1 MAVHEHVSVAQFEH
15 VNALRK
21 FPFSDGSSRIDRYG
35 RELPEDFLVDAHMVI
50 PVKFGNPESGIDSC
64 EWSVRMTSAHI
75 SRNMIS
81 SCFVFERSG
90 KTSAMSVTVA
100 SADFKPFYPYR
111 LEKLAGTEDF
121 GGIVTFGN
129 VMTSPYLFNLCAER
143 GVCVS
148 MFSEHGKFLARVEG
162 PVSGNVLLRLAQMR
176 AYEDKE
182 RKGELARSFVIGKL
196 CNARAVLMRRI
207 RDHGETGALKVG
219 AACQLDV
226 LRRVRDSPPDTSRI
240 RGLEGEAAAGYFGC
254 FNDLLV
260 MQQEAFSIASRNR
273 RPPQDPMNALLS
285 YLYALL
291 AHECRGALEG
301 VGLDPQIG
309 FLHELRPGRPALAL
323 DLMEEFRAVLA
334 DRMALSLVN
343 LKQVVPRDFKTTES
357 GAVLIGDDARKTVL
371 AAWQKKKQEQ
381 LEHPFLKEKMPLG
394 LLPHVQ
400 ALLLARHLRG
410 DLDAY
415 PPFLMK

>member
-1 MAVHEHVSVAQFEH
+1 MKKLLNTLYVTKQ
-15 VNALRK
+15 NAYLRK
-21 FPFSDGSSRIDRYG
+21 DGETVVV
-35 RELPEDFLVDAHMVI
+35 ELDKQVLL
-50 PVKFGNPESGIDSC
+50 
-64 EWSVRMTSAHI
+64 
-75 SRNMIS
+75 
-81 SCFVFERSG
+81 
-90 KTSAMSVTVA
+90 
-100 SADFKPFYPYR
+100 R
-111 LEKLAGTEDF
+111 LPIHTLN
-121 GGIVTFGN
+121 GIVTFGN
-129 VMTSPYLFNLCAER
+129 VMTSPFLLNLCAER

-176 AYEDKE
+176 AYEDKD

-226 LRRVRDSPPDTSRI
+226 LRRVGDSPPDTSRI

-291 AHECRGALEG
+291 AHECRGAPEG

-343 LKQVVPRDFKTTES
+343 LKQVTPRDFKMTES

>member
-1 MAVHEHVSVAQFEH
+1 MKKLLNTLYVTKQ
-15 VNALRK
+15 NTYLRK
-21 FPFSDGSSRIDRYG
+21 DGETVVVEFEKQVLLR
-35 RELPEDFLVDAHMVI
+35 LPIHTLNGV
-50 PVKFGNPESGIDSC
+50 
-64 EWSVRMTSAHI
+64 
-75 SRNMIS
+75 
-81 SCFVFERSG
+81 
-90 KTSAMSVTVA
+90 
-100 SADFKPFYPYR
+100 
-111 LEKLAGTEDF
+111 
-121 GGIVTFGN
+121 VTFGN
-129 VMTSPYLFNLCAER
+129 VMTSPFLLNLCAER

-182 RKGELARSFVIGKL
+182 RKSDLARSFVVGKL
-196 CNARAVLMRRI
+196 CNARAVLMRRM
-207 RDHGETGALKVG
+207 RDHGETETLKAS
-219 AACQLDV
+219 AAGQLDV
-226 LRRVRDSPPDTSRI
+226 LRRVRDSSSDVARI
-240 RGLEGEAAAGYFGC
+240 RGLEGEAAAVYFGC
-254 FNDLLV
+254 FNELMVSQRDDF
-260 MQQEAFSIASRNR
+260 AIASRNR
-273 RPPQDPMNALLS
+273 RPPMDPMNALLS

-291 AHECRGALEG
+291 THECRGVLEG

-323 DLMEEFRAVLA
+323 DLVEEFRPALA

-343 LKQVVPRDFKTTES
+343 LKQVTSKDFKVTET
-357 GAVLIGDDARKTVL
+357 GAVLLGEAGRKTVL

-381 LEHPFLKEKMPLG
+381 VEHPFLKEKVSVG

-415 PPFLMK
+415 PPFLLK